1 MKKQGNYSKRTN
13 KEMAEINQ
21 MYIFS
26 ENLCF
31 FLFFAAHFFLQKKM
45 SSEKKKKTGIFET

>member
-31 FLFFAAHFFLQKKM
+31 FLFFAAHFFLQKKNAQRKK
-45 SSEKKKKTGIFET
+45 EKNWNI